1 MATRRSYGYG
11 QESLMQPSSMMT
23 PKAQSDEAAYA
34 QPQESSETF
43 RRRVAP
49 IVGMPEQRPS
59 MIQELLAMLNGAQ

>member
-1 MATRRSYGYG
+1 
-11 QESLMQPSSMMT
+11 MQPSSMMT